1 VSARPTRGPAAR
13 TPSVRDRLS
22 AIDVRP
28 SRRRGQSFLA
38 DGRVAKRIVA
48 AADVGGR
55 RILEIGP
62 GLGALTD
69 EIAASGC
76 EALVAVEIE
85 SELAAH
91 LRERFADRP
100 AVRIV
105 EGDALELEWGVV
117 LGERAPWRVVANL
130 PYSVATPILLRL
142 LDERGRFDRVI
153 VMVQREVAD
162 RIVATADTRA
172 YGPLTIAVALRGRA
186 SRLFHVSP
194 GAFSPRPKVE
204 STVVAIDPG
213 GAFLLAEPAERKVR
227 MLVRAAFAQRR
238 KTLRR
243 ALAGVVPGSAFEA
256 AGIDAGRRGE
266 TLSLAEYA
274 TLADAL
280 PSGVPPTEG

>member
-1 VSARPTRGPAAR
+1 VSARPARGHATRA
-13 TPSVRDRLS
+13 PSVRDRLS

-48 AADVGGR
+48 AADVAGR

-69 EIAASGC
+69 ELAASGC
-76 EALVAVEIE
+76 DELVAVEIE
-85 SELAAH
+85 TELAAH

-105 EGDALELEWGVV
+105 EGDALELGWGGI
-117 LGERAPWRVVANL
+117 LGESVPWRVVANL

-142 LDERGRFDRVI
+142 LDERARFDRVI

-162 RIVATADTRA
+162 RIVATAGTRA

-186 SRLFHVSP
+186 TRLFHVPP
-194 GAFSPRPKVE
+194 GAFSPRPKVD

-213 GAFLLAEPAERKVR
+213 GAFLLREPAERKVR
-227 MLVRAAFAQRR
+227 VLVRAAFAQRR

-243 ALAGVVPGSAFEA
+243 ALGGIVPAGAFEA

-274 TLADAL
+274 TLAATLLPDA
-280 PSGVPPTEG
+280 SVTGG